1 MNVMSFFKR
10 FFSGKKK
17 QGEDSARRYSLDQSL
32 IDIVSDMAA
41 RQGRSEEE
49 IVAEL
54 MKSGLNQQSAEDR
67 LWEGWESLTTREKQV
82 TALTCL
88 GYTNRQMAYLLHVSP
103 ETIKARLR
111 NVSYKFSLQK
121 FQVRTKSDLR
131 LLLESWDFSGWDI
144 GAQR

>member
-1 MNVMSFFKR
+1 MSFFKR

-17 QGEDSARRYSLDQSL
+17 REEERARRYSLDETL
-32 IDIVSDMAA
+32 VDIVSEMAA
-41 RQGRSEEE
+41 QQGRSEEE

-67 LWEGWESLTTREKQV
+67 LWECWESLTPREKQI

-88 GYTNRQMAYLLHVSP
+88 GYTNRQIAYLLNVSP

-111 NVSYKFSLQK
+111 NVSYKFSLNK

>member
-1 MNVMSFFKR
+1 MSFFKR

-17 QGEDSARRYSLDQSL
+17 QGEDKTRSYSLDQSL

-41 RQGRSEEE
+41 QQGRPEEE

-54 MKSGLNQQSAEDR
+54 MQSGLDQKSAEER
-67 LWEGWESLTTREKQV
+67 LWECWESLTPREKQI

-88 GYTNRQMAYLLHVSP
+88 GYTNRQIAYLLHVSP
-103 ETIKARLR
+103 ETIKVRLR
-111 NVSYKFSLQK
+111 NVSHKFSLHR

-131 LLLESWDFSGWDI
+131 LLLENWDFSGWDI
-144 GAQR
+144 GARQ

>member
-1 MNVMSFFKR
+1 MFFFRR
-10 FFSGKKK
+10 FFSRKNQKE
-17 QGEDSARRYSLDQSL
+17 EDNTRRYSLDETL
-32 IDIVSDMAA
+32 IDIVSEMAA
-41 RQGRSEEE
+41 QQGRSEEE

-67 LWEGWESLTTREKQV
+67 LWECWESLTRREKQI

-88 GYTNRQMAYLLHVSP
+88 GYTNRQIAYLLNVSP
-103 ETIKARLR
+103 ETIKVRLR
-111 NVSYKFSLQK
+111 NVSYKFSQHK

-131 LLLESWDFSGWDI
+131 LLLESWDFSQWDI

>member
-1 MNVMSFFKR
+1 MSFFKR

-17 QGEDSARRYSLDQSL
+17 EGADSVRRYSLDQTL

-49 IVAEL
+49 IVDEL
-54 MKSGLNQQSAEDR
+54 MKSGLNQQGLEDR
-67 LWEGWESLTTREKQV
+67 LWECWESLTAKEKQT

-88 GYTNRQMAYLLHVSP
+88 GYTNRQIAYLLNVSP

-111 NVSYKFSLQK
+111 TVSYKFSLHK

-131 LLLESWDFSGWDI
+131 LLLESWDFSRWDI